1 MHRVNPLPVIYWN
14 AAAYSYYGGASKR
27 DASEATMRLLLSVE
41 HDAFGWTLR
50 GPMPRRLH
58 EAFAP
63 HLVGSWR
70 NGYQI
75 TLMVRRPIRAHP

>member
-1 MHRVNPLPVIYWN
+1 VIYWN
-14 AAAYSYYGGASKR
+14 AAVYSYYEGAPKR
-27 DASEATMRLLLSVE
+27 DALEATMRLLLSVE

-63 HLVGSWR
+63 HLIGSGSNR
-70 NGYQI
+70 YRVR
-75 TLMVRRPIRAHP
+75 LLVRRPAPTHP